1 MESKLLDALNEAQKK
16 AVTNVSQN
24 CLVVAGAGS
33 GKTRV
38 LTQRII
44 WLISQKN
51 YSPLSILA
59 VTFTNKAANE
69 IKSRLS
75 ESLNLNIQ
83 NLWVGTFHGI
93 CYRILRQHFLAAK
106 LDKNFQI
113 IDSEDQIRLIKRI
126 LKLNSIDENFI
137 SPKQYVNY
145 INRKKDSSIRSKD
158 IVDKDFSEKGY
169 KHIYQLYE
177 EYCNKSSLVDFG
189 ELILKTKEILESNDE
204 ISKYYKNNF
213 KEILVDEFQDTNKI
227 QYELIKLFS
236 SKQNSVFAGGDDD
249 QSIYGWRGAV
259 STNMNTFQ
267 KEFQDLTLV
276 RLEQNYR
283 STSNILN
290 AANHLIKNN
299 DDRLGKNLWTSDKSG
314 EPIKYFIA
322 YNDYEEAEFV
332 IEKIKELVENEY
344 QNDEISILYRS
355 NAQSRILEEQLI
367 ANKIKYRI
375 YGGLRFFERAEIKD
389 ILAYLRLAFNHNDDN
404 SFERIINT
412 PTRGIGEKTK
422 TIIRESAKINNT
434 SLFQSAYD
442 ALKNKNFSNKVNN
455 SLDNFFAVISHIKDM
470 QDKKLPEIISTI
482 IEKTGIKKPYE
493 NNKTEQNQSKIENID
508 ELVSAASS
516 FQEEN
521 YYNDEPVLDAFLSHV
536 SLESGEGQGDKWE
549 KCVQLMTIHAA
560 KGLEF
565 PVVFLVGMEEGL
577 FPSKLSIDEDNLSE
591 ERRLCYVGITRAR
604 KLLFLSSA
612 ELRRQYGYDNYALP
626 SRFISEIPEELIE
639 QIKGASASYVK
650 MNKNSFYV
658 ENSEYKDFYDIG
670 KRVIHEKFGEG
681 IVTNFEGDSQNSR
694 IEVEFDSYGKKWLL
708 LSLANLKLK

>member
-236 SKQNSVFAGGDDD
+236 SKQNSVFAVGDDD

-290 AANHLIKNN
+290 AANNLIKNN

-442 ALKNKNFSNKVNN
+442 AFKNKNFSNKVNN

>member
-69 IKSRLS
+69 IKKRLS

-236 SKQNSVFAGGDDD
+236 SKQNSVFAVGDDD

>member
-16 AVTNVSQN
+16 AVTNASQN

-158 IVDKDFSEKGY
+158 IVDKDFSEKSY

-236 SKQNSVFAGGDDD
+236 SKQNSVFAVGDDD

>member
-69 IKSRLS
+69 IKKRLS

-236 SKQNSVFAGGDDD
+236 SKQNSVFAVGDDD

-290 AANHLIKNN
+290 AANNLIKNN

>member
-236 SKQNSVFAGGDDD
+236 SKQNSVFAVGDDD

-290 AANHLIKNN
+290 AANNLIKNN

-565 PVVFLVGMEEGL
+565 PVVFLVVMEEGL

>member
-145 INRKKDSSIRSKD
+145 INRKKDSSIRSRD
-158 IVDKDFSEKGY
+158 IVDKDFSEKSY

-236 SKQNSVFAGGDDD
+236 SKQNSVFAVGDDD

-290 AANHLIKNN
+290 AANNLIKNN

-455 SLDNFFAVISHIKDM
+455 SLDNFFAVINHIKDM

>member
-16 AVTNVSQN
+16 AVTNASQN

-204 ISKYYKNNF
+204 IRKYYKNNF

-236 SKQNSVFAGGDDD
+236 SKQNSVFAVGDDD

-290 AANHLIKNN
+290 AANNLIKNN

>member
-236 SKQNSVFAGGDDD
+236 SKQNSVFAVGDDD

-290 AANHLIKNN
+290 AANNLIKNN

-442 ALKNKNFSNKVNN
+442 AFKNKNFSNKVNN

-639 QIKGASASYVK
+639 QVKGASASYVK

>member
-16 AVTNVSQN
+16 AVTNASQN
-24 CLVVAGAGS
+24 CLVVTGAGS

-236 SKQNSVFAGGDDD
+236 SKQNSVFAVGDDD

>member
-69 IKSRLS
+69 IKKRLS

-145 INRKKDSSIRSKD
+145 INRKKDSSIRSRD

-236 SKQNSVFAGGDDD
+236 SKQNSVFAVGDDD

-290 AANHLIKNN
+290 AANNLIKNN

>member
-213 KEILVDEFQDTNKI
+213 NEILVDEFQDTNKI

-236 SKQNSVFAGGDDD
+236 SKQNSVFAVGDDD

-290 AANHLIKNN
+290 AANNLIKNN

-658 ENSEYKDFYDIG
+658 DNSEYKDFYDIG

>member
-236 SKQNSVFAGGDDD
+236 SKQNSVFAVGDDD

-455 SLDNFFAVISHIKDM
+455 SLDNFFAVINHIKDM

>member
-16 AVTNVSQN
+16 AVTNASQN

-126 LKLNSIDENFI
+126 LKLNNIDENFI

-169 KHIYQLYE
+169 KYIYQLYE

-236 SKQNSVFAGGDDD
+236 SKQNSVFAVGDDD

-290 AANHLIKNN
+290 AANNLIKNN

-639 QIKGASASYVK
+639 QIKGASTSYVK

-681 IVTNFEGDSQNSR
+681 IVTNFEGDSRNSR

>member
-16 AVTNVSQN
+16 AVTNASQN

-236 SKQNSVFAGGDDD
+236 SKQNSVFAVGDDD

-290 AANHLIKNN
+290 AANNLIKNN

>member
-236 SKQNSVFAGGDDD
+236 SKQNSVFAVGDDD

-422 TIIRESAKINNT
+422 TIIRESAKFNNT

>member
-169 KHIYQLYE
+169 KHVYQLYE

-236 SKQNSVFAGGDDD
+236 SKQNSVFAVGDDD

-290 AANHLIKNN
+290 AANNLIKNN

-422 TIIRESAKINNT
+422 TIIRESAKFNNT

-455 SLDNFFAVISHIKDM
+455 SLDNFFAVISHIKDV

>member
-16 AVTNVSQN
+16 AVTNASQN

-69 IKSRLS
+69 IKKRLS

-236 SKQNSVFAGGDDD
+236 SKQNSVFAVGDDD

-290 AANHLIKNN
+290 AANNLIKNN

>member
-158 IVDKDFSEKGY
+158 IVDNDFSEKGY

-236 SKQNSVFAGGDDD
+236 SKQNSVFAVGDDD

-290 AANHLIKNN
+290 AANNLIKNN

-455 SLDNFFAVISHIKDM
+455 SLDNFFAVISHIKDV

>member
-16 AVTNVSQN
+16 AVTNASQN

-236 SKQNSVFAGGDDD
+236 SKQNSVFAVGDDD

-322 YNDYEEAEFV
+322 YNGFRYSYIDLHHQTQHHRAWTIQSV
-332 IEKIKELVENEY
+332 IFQMWTNPPPGYNSY
-344 QNDEISILYRS
+344 QLLGIS
-355 NAQSRILEEQLI
+355 N
-367 ANKIKYRI
+367 
-375 YGGLRFFERAEIKD
+375 
-389 ILAYLRLAFNHNDDN
+389 
-404 SFERIINT
+404 
-412 PTRGIGEKTK
+412 
-422 TIIRESAKINNT
+422 
-434 SLFQSAYD
+434 
-442 ALKNKNFSNKVNN
+442 
-455 SLDNFFAVISHIKDM
+455 
-470 QDKKLPEIISTI
+470 
-482 IEKTGIKKPYE
+482 
-493 NNKTEQNQSKIENID
+493 
-508 ELVSAASS
+508 
-516 FQEEN
+516 
-521 YYNDEPVLDAFLSHV
+521 
-536 SLESGEGQGDKWE
+536 
-549 KCVQLMTIHAA
+549 
-560 KGLEF
+560 
-565 PVVFLVGMEEGL
+565 
-577 FPSKLSIDEDNLSE
+577 
-591 ERRLCYVGITRAR
+591 
-604 KLLFLSSA
+604 
-612 ELRRQYGYDNYALP
+612 
-626 SRFISEIPEELIE
+626 
-639 QIKGASASYVK
+639 
-650 MNKNSFYV
+650 
-658 ENSEYKDFYDIG
+658 
-670 KRVIHEKFGEG
+670 
-681 IVTNFEGDSQNSR
+681 
-694 IEVEFDSYGKKWLL
+694 
-708 LSLANLKLK
+708 

>member
-1 MESKLLDALNEAQKK
+1 MESKLLDDLNEAQKK

-189 ELILKTKEILESNDE
+189 ELILKTKEILESNAE

-236 SKQNSVFAGGDDD
+236 SKQNSVFAVGDDD